1 MTAAAPV
8 TDAPATMVK
17 TCRREIPCDP
27 VMTRRSCYERQ
38 SVSIIA
44 NRFAWRR
51 ANRAQTRRNGF
62 CLRLIA
68 QRRLDATRDTSAR
81 LYKIDHLSFSVR
93 ARSIAVEEAGHA
105 QCVEACNVFPPRL
118 TGPEREYLTNMTVMA
133 HLHRTFGWCCGFLAD
148 YGRRKAK
155 TECAHKP
162 LRLTALNAFCASTA
176 SDKEGVAK
184 ALGLDIPGAQV
195 ATADEVIG

>member
-1 MTAAAPV
+1 MSAIDRAAQ
-8 TDAPATMVK
+8 
-17 TCRREIPCDP
+17 C
-27 VMTRRSCYERQ
+27 
-38 SVSIIA
+38 
-44 NRFAWRR
+44 
-51 ANRAQTRRNGF
+51 G
-62 CLRLIA
+62 
-68 QRRLDATRDTSAR
+68 LDATRDTSAR

-93 ARSIAVEEAGHA
+93 ARSIAVEEAGRA
-105 QCVEACNVFPPRL
+105 QCVEACKVFPPRL

-195 ATADEVIG
+195 ATATADEVIG